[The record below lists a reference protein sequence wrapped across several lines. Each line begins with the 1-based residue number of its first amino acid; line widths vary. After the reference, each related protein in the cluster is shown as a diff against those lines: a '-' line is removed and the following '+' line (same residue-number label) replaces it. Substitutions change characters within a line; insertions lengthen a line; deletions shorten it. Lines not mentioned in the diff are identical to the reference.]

1 MPLSAKGTGYP
12 VINLLVMCV
21 PISMKTVNEAINLNI
36 EIYLFPRHLPSLATL
51 DRWLLAKY
59 IMIVGAA

>member
-21 PISMKTVNEAINLNI
+21 PISMKTDNEAINLNI
-36 EIYLFPRHLPSLATL
+36 EIYLFPRHLSSVAIPFLVNR
-51 DRWLLAKY
+51 DDYW
-59 IMIVGAA
+59 IVGY